1 MSLWWV
7 EKHKPF
13 LKNVEE
19 KSEALNNIPFFQSK
33 EEALC
38 YLKNIVKN
46 YNITDAQIRPRWCFV
61 AISSKEQKKFIKEFF
76 PKKFKILLDTPLTP
90 KLLCVAPQKKLSWQY
105 HNRRSE
111 LWILIQGQALISV
124 SKTDKQPLPRP
135 MTKEEVIKIETRY
148 RHRLIGDSERG
159 IVAEIWEHTDPHDI
173 SDENDIVR
181 IEDDRKRN

>member
-1 MSLWWV
+1 M
-7 EKHKPF
+7 
-13 LKNVEE
+13 
-19 KSEALNNIPFFQSK
+19 
-33 EEALC
+33 
-38 YLKNIVKN
+38 
-46 YNITDAQIRPRWCFV
+46 
-61 AISSKEQKKFIKEFF
+61 
-76 PKKFKILLDTPLTP
+76 DTPLTP